1 MMEPTDFGN
10 LDDRPRGGELSR
22 ADVGR
27 ILVER
32 EMRASPVIVGEV
44 ADEDAAEVP
53 FAQDQDV
60 IQALTSDGA
69 DKSLCKRI
77 LPGAL
82 RSRQQFSDSHALDT
96 LLKHVSVDA
105 VAIAEEVEWCAVIR
119 ESVHDLLGDP

>member
-1 MMEPTDFGN
+1 LHGEPQCQVGSRSGSGDGQEIVHTQVTLLARVRNEDGAGLRREADVAMMEPTDFGT
-10 LDDRPRGGELSR
+10 LDDRPRGGELGR

-53 FAQDQDV
+53 FAQDEDV

-69 DKSLCKRI
+69 DKTPS
-77 LPGAL
+77 
-82 RSRQQFSDSHALDT
+82 RSR
-96 LLKHVSVDA
+96 
-105 VAIAEEVEWCAVIR
+105 R
-119 ESVHDLLGDP
+119 R